1 MAHINLGK
9 EWTKCNSTT
18 VVVGGVIIVI
28 RYQFLLHFLLQQG
41 QLGDLLYGYVNT
53 TVQFA
58 QSNMKMNRTPTR
70 CLG

>member
-9 EWTKCNSTT
+9 EWTKYNSTT

>member
-9 EWTKCNSTT
+9 EWTKYNSTT
-18 VVVGGVIIVI
+18 VVVGGVIIV
-28 RYQFLLHFLLQQG
+28 RRCQFLLHFLLQQG

>member
-28 RYQFLLHFLLQQG
+28 RYQQG

>member
-9 EWTKCNSTT
+9 EWTKYNSTT

-41 QLGDLLYGYVNT
+41 QLGTFCMDMLMLQYSVLRAT
-53 TVQFA
+53 
-58 QSNMKMNRTPTR
+58 
-70 CLG
+70 